1 MLRNSFLNAIYTPFH
16 FDTTSI
22 RESLSRWALFF
33 LLLLARVYMRGD
45 YKLSQQ
51 RGKYVYPPVDER
63 RNWSFS
69 QLIWISEIAKRNKR
83 RRKISLSSLWSATNF
98 YTPHRVFVT
107 VVATRLPP
115 QCGNYAKLSS
125 HHQHMHAPHTTES
138 WADHHEI
145 KKFIIHKTSFFL
157 PIFFLCFTSSNVCS
171 SFLLCHFFLSF
182 RWQTLTL
189 LFMEF
194 LSVNSFTDPG
204 VFDGITRTRESFSSP
219 YEKDTFFIL
228 WPVESVT
235 GSRTTP
241 RSMDDTKKSPN

>member
-1 MLRNSFLNAIYTPFH
+1 
-16 FDTTSI
+16 
-22 RESLSRWALFF
+22 
-33 LLLLARVYMRGD
+33 MRGD

-69 QLIWISEIAKRNKR
+69 QLIWISEIVKRNKR

-115 QCGNYAKLSS
+115 RCGNYAKLSS

-145 KKFIIHKTSFFL
+145 KKFIIHKTSFF
-157 PIFFLCFTSSNVCS
+157 SSNFFFCVS
-171 SFLLCHFFLSF
+171 LPQMFALLFCFAIFSLIPTF
-182 RWQTLTL
+182 RLQTLTL

-194 LSVNSFTDPG
+194 LSENSFTDPG
-204 VFDGITRTRESFSSP
+204 VFDGITRTRESLIHRIRTLF
-219 YEKDTFFIL
+219 Y
-228 WPVESVT
+228 SVT
-235 GSRTTP
+235 SRVCHWVAHHTTVDGWHEKITELANK
-241 RSMDDTKKSPN
+241 RKTHNWTNN

>member
-1 MLRNSFLNAIYTPFH
+1 
-16 FDTTSI
+16 
-22 RESLSRWALFF
+22 
-33 LLLLARVYMRGD
+33 MRGD

-115 QCGNYAKLSS
+115 RCGNYAKLSS

-145 KKFIIHKTSFFL
+145 KKFIIHKTFFFSN
-157 PIFFLCFTSSNVCS
+157 FFLCFTSSNVCS
-171 SFLLCHFFLSF
+171 SFLLCHFFSLIPLANTYSF
-182 RWQTLTL
+182 IYGISICEL
-189 LFMEF
+189 LYGSRRFWWYHTHSRILF
-194 LSVNSFTDPG
+194 FTVWKG
-204 VFDGITRTRESFSSP
+204 H
-219 YEKDTFFIL
+219 FFIL